1 MFDGA
6 SDAVR
11 FASGRTRAD
20 LDRDAMLA
28 FAITRALQIVGEASI
43 KVSDETRNLLPQV
56 QWSAIAGMRNRLV
69 HAYFD
74 VNLDIVWDTLELDLP
89 PLIAAL
95 AAYLARED

>member
-89 PLIAAL
+89 PLIVAL